1 MATYTKQD
9 VRQMLYKAADQIIQ
23 LADEYVQ
30 DRPADM
36 NKISKIRLGVKTGLA
51 VIDGSWAHGLD
62 SEFPKRK

>member
-1 MATYTKQD
+1 
-9 VRQMLYKAADQIIQ
+9 MLYKAADQIIQ

-30 DRPADM
+30 GRPADM